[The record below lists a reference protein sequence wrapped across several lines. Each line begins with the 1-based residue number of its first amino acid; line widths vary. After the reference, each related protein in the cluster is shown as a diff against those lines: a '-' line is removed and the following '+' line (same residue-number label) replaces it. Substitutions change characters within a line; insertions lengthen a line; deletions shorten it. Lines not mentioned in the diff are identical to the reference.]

1 MTTDTRYGT
10 RRRILVAAEE
20 LLGERGYHGMRLEE
34 VARRVGVRKA
44 SLFHHFASKRDLYR
58 AVLEEGVGEAEAMIE
73 GALATQGGS
82 RVDHLA
88 ALAEACVELVARH
101 PARTKILL
109 RQSLG
114 DAPPD
119 WPRTDLERLLLR
131 VAAFVGEGQRE
142 GTIAML
148 DPLAFAIGVV
158 GMVAFFDASGPIV
171 APSWFAERTRAA
183 NTTRMKRHVAGLVQ
197 RCLEP
202 ETAIVERSYRSLTEV
217 MPGSQPTGRKSQCRS
232 LRSQQ

>member
-1 MTTDTRYGT
+1 MTNEAPHGT
-10 RRRILVAAEE
+10 RRRILAVAEE
-20 LLGERGYHGMRLEE
+20 LLGERGYEGMRLEE

-44 SLFHHFASKRDLYR
+44 SLFHHLPSKRELYR
-58 AVLEEGVGEAEAMIE
+58 AVLEQGVGEAGEMIDR
-73 GALATQGGS
+73 ALTARGGS
-82 RVDHLA
+82 HVDRLA

-131 VAAFVGEGQRE
+131 VAAFVRTGQRD

-148 DPLAFAIGVV
+148 DPLAFAIGIV
-158 GMVAFFDASGPIV
+158 GMIAFFDASGPIV
-171 APSWFAERTRAA
+171 APRWFAAHPRAA
-183 NTTRMKRHVAGLVQ
+183 NTARMKRHVAALVR

-202 ETAIVERSYRSLTEV
+202 QTAASYAAGAGGMRS
-217 MPGSQPTGRKSQCRS
+217 
-232 LRSQQ
+232 